1 MATSIQRTLRSSR
14 LQMVPEDGIAFV
26 VGTDGPGKR
35 GSSLSIPHL
44 HDMS

>member
-14 LQMVPEDGIAFV
+14 LQMVPEDSIALV

-35 GSSLSIPHL
+35 GSSVSITHL